1 MPIQKVEFE
10 FPDPDK
16 VEKDIEVSVPEG
28 VTDITN
34 KPDRPDFS
42 KVKKAE
48 AEEIQIEIVDDTP
61 DKDRGRKPSAPPDE
75 VTDDELS
82 EYSDKV
88 QKRIRQFTKGYHDER
103 RKAESAQRERE
114 EAVRL
119 AQKLIEENNQL
130 KESVNKNQEL
140 LLEQAKAKTKAEF
153 ESAQQA
159 AKKAHEDGDSE
170 KVAAAQAA
178 LATAAARME
187 RVASIKAPTLQKQ
200 ETDVKTENTA
210 PEATVDNRAL
220 QWQQDNEW
228 FGQDDEMTSL
238 ALGLHQKLVK
248 EGVDPR
254 SDAYYDRINRR
265 MRQLFPDKFE
275 DSDDFEEDTK
285 PANKPRR
292 SNVVAPASRSTAPK
306 KVVLTASAV
315 ALAKRLGLTPEQ
327 YARQV
332 AIEMRNQN
340 G

>member
-16 VEKDIEVSVPEG
+16 VDKEIEVDIAENVTNITAKPE
-28 VTDITN
+28 
-34 KPDRPDFS
+34 RPDFS
-42 KVKKAE
+42 KANKAE
-48 AEEIQIEIVDDTP
+48 ADDIQVEITDDTP
-61 DKDRGRKPSAPPDE
+61 VKDRNRKPSAPPEE

-88 QKRIRQFTKGYHDER
+88 QKRIKQFTKGYHDER
-103 RKAESAQRERE
+103 RKAEAAQRERE

-153 ESAQQA
+153 EAAQASA
-159 AKKAHEDGDSE
+159 KRAHEEGDSE

-187 RVASIKAPTLQKQ
+187 RVANIKPPALQQQ
-200 ETDVKTENTA
+200 ENTVKTQPSA
-210 PEATVDNRAL
+210 PEATVDDRAL
-220 QWQQDNEW
+220 KWQQDNQW

-238 ALGLHQKLVK
+238 ALGLHQRLVK

-254 SDAYYDRINRR
+254 SDEYYDRINRR
-265 MRQLFPDKFE
+265 MRQLFPDKFDE
-275 DSDDFEEDTK
+275 DFEEEDPK
-285 PANKPRR
+285 PAAKPRR
-292 SNVVAPASRSTAPK
+292 SNVVAPASRSTAPR

-332 AIEMRNQN
+332 AEDMRKQN

>member
-48 AEEIQIEIVDDTP
+48 AEEIQIEIIDDTP

-103 RKAESAQRERE
+103 RKAEAAQRERE

-210 PEATVDNRAL
+210 PEATVDTRAL